1 VRTLALVGV
10 MLAATAIAAADTP
23 AQLQA
28 RGEKLAKDGQFLDAI
43 DAFKQADAREPT
55 AERACLIAL
64 AYTRRNLYPQA
75 ALFIAT
81 CHERAAMGAV
91 PTWMPPIEREVR
103 ERLASGTFAP
113 IELVV
118 RHAGASVTI
127 SVSAFPPDETFQPR
141 TIYLPAGHHV
151 ITATASG
158 ETRERELEVADRTP
172 QRVVIDFAKET
183 TPAPAPTIPPAPEPA
198 ITATAH
204 VAGAAPSH
212 AARDVLL
219 VGAGLALAGG
229 IVHLTWYRSEL
240 DELNASENPPDPA
253 RYDAATGS
261 YQASR
266 ITAISLYGAGAA
278 TLIVGLVLLATH
290 HDSAD
295 VMVSASHVDGG
306 GVVSVGWR
314 R

>member
-1 VRTLALVGV
+1 MRTLALVGV

-81 CHERAAMGAV
+81 CHERAATGAV
-91 PTWMPPIEREVR
+91 PTWMPPIEREVK

-118 RHAGASVTI
+118 RHASTRATI
-127 SVSAFPPDETFQPR
+127 SVSAFPPDETFEAR
-141 TIYLPAGHHV
+141 TIYLPPGRHV

-158 ETRERELEVADRTP
+158 ETRERDVDVTDRTP
-172 QRVVIDFAKET
+172 QRVVIDFANET
-183 TPAPAPTIPPAPEPA
+183 TAPTSPAAPVAAP
-198 ITATAH
+198 H
-204 VAGAAPSH
+204 VASAAPSH
-212 AARDVLL
+212 AARDVLI

-253 RYDAATGS
+253 RYDAASGS

-290 HDSAD
+290 HESAD

-306 GVVSVGWR
+306 SIVSVGWR